1 MWYIT
6 ICLGIILLCVIA
18 ILLEIFDYTD
28 EEGTNE
34 KDNSFKKW

>member
-1 MWYIT
+1 MWYT
-6 ICLGIILLCVIA
+6 VVYLGIILLCVIA
-18 ILLEIFDYTD
+18 ILLEILDYSD